1 MADVGN
7 EVVSGPWAGA
17 KGFAKTWFERR
28 GFRIARVDPAELMW
42 PEAGFDATVPLP
54 PGARETLR
62 RDHPRLIELEAR
74 YRAFESPLSRHTLWD
89 DGYRNQ
95 KLDLAYFR
103 GDNVYVWQ
111 VRTLGE
117 HARLKYFLQG
127 QYVRGFDTRGLFDRL
142 IEDGQFGCWTFRYA
156 GLPRL
161 SRDLLDSINELYF
174 LDRELDL
181 FARTSLT
188 VLDIGAG
195 YGRLAHR
202 MCEALPGLTK
212 YYCVDAVPES
222 TFLSEYYLGYRGC
235 QEKAIVVPL
244 DEIASVLPAEG
255 IDLAVNIHGFSEVGL
270 DVIGGWLDE
279 LARRSVPWLLIVP
292 NDYEQLLSFEGDG
305 SRLDYMPLLEAR
317 GYRLRCIEPCIR
329 DPDVRELS
337 GVRPDHFLLFE
348 RTGGRSG

>member
-1 MADVGN
+1 MTRQWV
-7 EVVSGPWAGA
+7 GA
-17 KGFAKTWFERR
+17 KTVAKKWLERHGLR
-28 GFRIARVDPAELMW
+28 VERVDPEPMY
-42 PEAGFDATVPLP
+42 PEVGSDAAVPLP

-74 YRAFESPLSRHTLWD
+74 YQALGSPLSRHTMWQE
-89 DGYRNQ
+89 GHRTE
-95 KLDLAYFR
+95 KLDLANFR

-111 VRTLGE
+111 LRGMGQQ
-117 HARLKYFLQG
+117 ARLKYFLYG
-127 QYVRGFDTRGLFDRL
+127 QYVRAFDTRGLLDLL
-142 IEDGQFGCWTFRYA
+142 IEDGQFGCWTFRYS

-181 FARTSLT
+181 FARTNLT
-188 VLDIGAG
+188 VLDVGAG

-202 MCEALPGLTK
+202 MSYAVPGLTR

-222 TFLSEYYLGYRGC
+222 TFLSEYYLRHRGC

-244 DEIASVLPAEG
+244 DEIAATLPTEG

-270 DVIGGWLDE
+270 EVISSWLDE
-279 LARRSVPWLLIVP
+279 LARRDVPWLLIVP
-292 NDYEQLLSFEGDG
+292 NDHERLLSWEADR
-305 SRLDYMPLLEAR
+305 SRHDYMPLLEAR
-317 GYRLRCIEPCIR
+317 GYRLRCSEPIIR

-337 GVRPDHFLLFE
+337 RVKADHFLLFE
-348 RTGGRSG
+348 RSGARPR